1 MELLSGRTE
10 LQAVTRTPRE
20 CDSCSSKRYSV
31 RLHALVVLCCSGI
44 QELQHSCRNPAIL
57 HTQRWIPCP
66 RVLLPNLEELFY
78 GQNPR
83 HPKNLFDFLPFAM
96 ITLFSPLKYVPRGTA
111 PFWFSLYKPHSSR
124 RSHCSLERQAS
135 IHISCFRSSSWP
147 SCRALRMG
155 VTQSSIQSRYPGQNT
170 FLLLSLH

>member
-1 MELLSGRTE
+1 MRF
-10 LQAVTRTPRE
+10 LQFQALQRQTSCTRGFF
-20 CDSCSSKRYSV
+20 
-31 RLHALVVLCCSGI
+31 CCPGI
-44 QELQHSCRNPAIL
+44 QELQYPPPARRIPAIL
-57 HTQRWIPCP
+57 HTQRWIPYP

-83 HPKNLFDFLPFAM
+83 HPKNLFAFLPFVM

-135 IHISCFRSSSWP
+135 IHSSCFRSSSWP
-147 SCRALRMG
+147 SCRAADG
-155 VTQSSIQSRYPGQNT
+155 SNSI
-170 FLLLSLH
+170 